1 MNRLKIKINIIF
13 CLTLF
18 LFSFNTFCQKAIVF
32 SSSIGYYNYRQTA
45 NALSVY
51 HKLKK
56 YGFNDQ
62 DIILMI
68 PENSG
73 CC

>member
-1 MNRLKIKINIIF
+1 MNTLNIKMHFYLIF
-13 CLTLF
+13 ILLYF
-18 LFSFNTFCQKAIVF
+18 QVFCQKAIIF

-51 HKLKK
+51 HKLKE

-68 PENSG
+68 P
-73 CC
+73 

>member
-1 MNRLKIKINIIF
+1 MNTLNFKIHLNLIF
-13 CLTLF
+13 SLLCF
-18 LFSFNTFCQKAIVF
+18 QVFCQKAMIF

-51 HKLKK
+51 HKLKE
-56 YGFNDQ
+56 YGFNDR

-68 PENSG
+68 P
-73 CC
+73 